1 MDKLVSNLP
10 RGLSIPTANPTPA
23 PITSTSPPT
32 FDNAIGNAILETISG
47 LKAARWFTVPIDL
60 TMQNYTKRIS
70 SPIDLPT
77 IQDKL
82 QKRKYTT
89 PDQFALDVR
98 RTFANCLVYNF
109 EIGASNIRNDAK
121 TCLLKFEQEWRK
133 ANLDNA
139 TPVHVYFILSDCH
152 RQWVTSRSA

>member
-1 MDKLVSNLP
+1 MDKLVSSLP
-10 RGLSIPTANPTPA
+10 RGLSIPAPTVPPPA
-23 PITSTSPPT
+23 PVAVASPAIVN
-32 FDNAIGNAILETISG
+32 FDSAVGNAILDTISG

-60 TMQNYTKRIS
+60 TMQNYTKRIL

-77 IQDKL
+77 IREKL

-121 TCLLKFEQEWRK
+121 VCLLKFEQEWK
-133 ANLDNA
+133 KVFDGSVA
-139 TPVHVYFILSDCH
+139 PVS
-152 RQWVTSRSA
+152 